1 MIIIIARLHKKIFFH
16 EFTYIAQYYVA
27 ETVTKSNDLRQ
38 KLSSTATIF
47 HTCLPSFPS

>member
-27 ETVTKSNDLRQ
+27 ETITNSNDLRQ
-38 KLSSTATIF
+38 KLSSDCSDIPYLSAVI
-47 HTCLPSFPS
+47 S